1 MKFPFMKVPK
11 QQPVNLTKADDLREQ
26 IFPRGRGAFTAE
38 STQRARQSAVCINAN
53 RINVGGSC
61 RF

>member
-26 IFPRGRGAFTAE
+26 IFPRGRGGVHSGIDAT
-38 STQRARQSAVCINAN
+38 SQTIRCLY
-53 RINVGGSC
+53 
-61 RF
+61 